1 MVNWR
6 AGLIERNNGVGDY
19 GDYMDV
25 MAVLSSKIKTIDV
38 ALDKAL
44 DVGEQKKLKK
54 AMRHLPLSGG
64 KRLRPAIAIVVAD
77 AVNGQGKHAIPFG
90 VCLEIIHNFTLVHD
104 DIMDRDTMRRGI
116 KTVHVEFDEP
126 TAINAG
132 DALFARGFEIL
143 TTLDVKSEVLRTIFR
158 EVAEMV
164 RYIGEGQQ
172 SDMDFEKR
180 VDVTEEEYMKMI
192 EQKTSLMFR
201 MAARGGAM
209 IADGTKEQVGALTE
223 YGRLLG
229 LGFQLWDDV
238 LALTANQMKLG
249 KSVGNDIRRGK
260 RTLIIVHA
268 FNNFTKKDKE
278 KLLKILGKEN
288 ATKEEVDEIIELLK
302 EYGSIEYAKNTA
314 HRFAANARAFLRV
327 LKDSEHKK
335 ILLEMA
341 EYAVRRER

>member
-1 MVNWR
+1 
-6 AGLIERNNGVGDY
+6 
-19 GDYMDV
+19 MDLKTT
-25 MAVLSSKIKTIDV
+25 LSDKIKTIDA

-44 DVGEQKKLKK
+44 DVGDQKRLKK

-64 KRLRPAIAIVVAD
+64 KRLRPVLAMVVAD
-77 AVNGQGKHAIPFG
+77 AVNEQGKRSIPFG
-90 VCLEIIHNFTLVHD
+90 LCLEIVHNFTLVHD
-104 DIMDRDTMRRGI
+104 DIMDRDPMRRGI
-116 KTVHVEFDEP
+116 KTVHVEFDEA

-143 TTLDVKSEVLRTIFR
+143 TTLDVKPEILKTLVR

-164 RYIGEGQQ
+164 RCIGEGQQ

-180 VDVTEEEYMKMI
+180 IDVTEDEYMKMI

-209 IADGTKEQVGALTE
+209 IASGTKEQIEPLTE

-238 LALTANQMKLG
+238 LALTADQAKLG

-260 RTLIIVHA
+260 RTLIVVHA
-268 FNNFTKKDKE
+268 FNNFIKKDKE
-278 KLLKILGKEN
+278 KLSKILGKEN
-288 ATKEEVDEIIELLK
+288 ATKKDVDEIIELLK
-302 EYGSIEYAKNTA
+302 EYGSIEYAKNNA
-314 HRFAANARAFLRV
+314 QQFAAKAKSLLTV
-327 LKDSEHKK
+327 LKESEHKK
-335 ILLEMA
+335 TLSELA
-341 EYAVRRER
+341 DYAVQREK

>member
-1 MVNWR
+1 
-6 AGLIERNNGVGDY
+6 
-19 GDYMDV
+19 MDLT
-25 MAVLSSKIKTIDV
+25 AVLSDRIKTVDA

-44 DVGEQKKLKK
+44 DIGEQERLKS
-54 AMRHLPLSGG
+54 AMRHLPLSSG
-64 KRLRPAIAIVVAD
+64 KRLRPVLAMVVAD
-77 AVNGQGKHAIPFG
+77 AINGQGKRAIPFG
-90 VCLEIIHNFTLVHD
+90 LCLEIIHNFTLVHD
-104 DIMDRDTMRRGI
+104 DIMDKDAMRRGI

-132 DALFARGFEIL
+132 DVLFARGFEVL
-143 TTLDVKSEVLRTIFR
+143 TTLDAKPEILIILVR

-180 VDVTEEEYMKMI
+180 VDTTEEEYMKMI
-192 EQKTSLMFR
+192 ELKTSLMFK

-209 IADGTKEQVGALTE
+209 IAGGTKGQIDALTE

-238 LALTANQMKLG
+238 LALTADQAKLG

-268 FNNFTKKDKE
+268 FNNFTKEDKE
-278 KLLKILGKEN
+278 KLSKVLGKEN
-288 ATKEEVDEIIELLK
+288 ATKKEVDETIELLK

-314 HRFAANARAFLRV
+314 QRFAAKAKDLLAV
-327 LKDSEHKK
+327 LKESEHKK

-341 EYAVRRER
+341 DYAVRREK